1 MYTRENK
8 THSLVYMG
16 AAVIRVYSPSPIS
29 RNRSQIRDISR
40 ATCGS
45 AGTRTE
51 LVLKTT
57 QLSQPVR
64 TERMTVARIE
74 IGQPL
79 WAGDES
85 PSTVTAELNEWP
97 DDITLPL
104 ALAFDINERQQEHH
118 CSPHRLPSTLAYSA
132 SRKAAGRQDTPLRPT
147 NDGQSA
153 AEVWGQSLAEW
164 RANGVS
170 KWAAGSQA
178 FPARKPVVRKPTSSG
193 PTHQSVSSPRP
204 RADGAGVTPPASGNA
219 EEQLVQLVDACVI
232 GGAHC
237 SLCNLWCKL
246 RAGELPRM

>member
-1 MYTRENK
+1 
-8 THSLVYMG
+8 
-16 AAVIRVYSPSPIS
+16 
-29 RNRSQIRDISR
+29 
-40 ATCGS
+40 
-45 AGTRTE
+45 
-51 LVLKTT
+51 
-57 QLSQPVR
+57 
-64 TERMTVARIE
+64 MTVARVE

-97 DDITLPL
+97 DDMTLPL

-118 CSPHRLPSTLAYSA
+118 CIPHRLPSKLAYSA

-147 NDGQSA
+147 NDGQGA

-164 RANGVS
+164 RANGVYNPS
-170 KWAAGSQA
+170 GLAGSQTL
-178 FPARKPVVRKPTSSG
+178 PAPKPVIRKPTSSG

-204 RADGAGVTPPASGNA
+204 RADGADVTPPASGNE
-219 EEQLVQLVDACVI
+219 EEQLAQLVDSCVI